1 MSKKTMEVAR
11 VKLYINEIYCPN
23 IFGTVSF
30 EGKLFDFL
38 EEGDEIR
45 VGNNP
50 TPTEMKAVET
60 AVKAFER
67 RKARPLMVAGV

>member
-1 MSKKTMEVAR
+1 MGKNTMEAR
-11 VKLYINEIYCPN
+11 VKMYINETYCPN
-23 IFGTVSF
+23 IFGIVSV

-38 EEGDEIR
+38 EEGDAIR
-45 VGNNP
+45 IGNNP

-60 AVKAFER
+60 AVKAFEK

>member
-11 VKLYINEIYCPN
+11 VKLYINETYCPN
-23 IFGTVSF
+23 IFGIVSL

-45 VGNNP
+45 IGNNP

-67 RKARPLMVAGV
+67 RKRPLMATGI